1 MGSGGRCRERP
12 CLPRRKSGRR
22 GPRGRSPPDL
32 FEEQPWGG
40 VKFEEKG
47 CEKDSDRF
55 AKQNE
60 TLDSFEQRVFSIGVK
75 DISEDIG
82 HATPKYAA
90 LA

>member
-1 MGSGGRCRERP
+1 M
-12 CLPRRKSGRR
+12 
-22 GPRGRSPPDL
+22 
-32 FEEQPWGG
+32 
-40 VKFEEKG
+40 KFEEKG

-60 TLDSFEQRVFSIGVK
+60 TLDSFESRVFSIGVK